1 MCSFMP
7 VLLKKAILAARDME
21 GELTSSDLCSLLS
34 TLEEIVITAEISSNK
49 DSKEALAAL
58 KESELEIRN
67 CLAHSICKAEI
78 TELGLK

>member
-1 MCSFMP
+1 MP

-34 TLEEIVITAEISSNK
+34 TLEEIVVTAQINSSK
-49 DSKEALAAL
+49 DCKEALAAL

-67 CLAHSICKAEI
+67 VLAQSICKAEI

>member
-1 MCSFMP
+1 MP

-21 GELTSSDLCSLLS
+21 GELTSSDLCSLLT
-34 TLEEIVITAEISSNK
+34 TLEEIVVTAQISSNK
-49 DSKEALAAL
+49 DSKDALASL

-67 CLAHSICKAEI
+67 VLAHSICKAEI